1 MSGRRA
7 KTPERRIAFEAIL
20 FAIEVHGS
28 SALFDHIAIVRE
40 LYKQERTSFEEIA
53 VALADVGMTRR
64 ALYDALYFRQV
75 HGTEC
80 ACWDCVFRLQA
91 AIIRGAARR
100 TARNAASAA
109 KAGNTMFANS

>member
-1 MSGRRA
+1 MRA
-7 KTPERRIAFEAIL
+7 ETVL

-28 SALFDHIAIVRE
+28 SALFDHIATVRE
-40 LYKQERTSFEEIA
+40 FYKQERTYFEEIA

-80 ACWDCVFRLQA
+80 ACWDCIFRLQA
-91 AIIRGAARR
+91 AVVRGAARR
-100 TARNAASAA
+100 AARDAASAA
-109 KAGNTMFANS
+109 KAERATRHPLPRRKEQ